1 MHTNYIYALQ
11 IKRLKMTKKILDASR
26 MRRGDIILTSSNN
39 KISKAIRVMTSSEV
53 SHAAL
58 WIDNGFII
66 DAVQDGVFSTNP
78 ERLAFDL
85 SDCVYVLRLKEP
97 LSDERLDKIIRYAQT
112 QIGSRYSVKEAILT
126 KLPKPPAG
134 TRKQFCSR
142 LVAQAYSQA
151 GIFISPEPD
160 YCKPSDIQESQLFSY
175 VENPTKEISEEFLA
189 SYNESLPPTKK
200 NMDLSTQ
207 QVLKEVR
214 KINNSIETLNDI
226 NLFLLKNRNRD
237 EELYSIYIKS
247 GYCEVYKI
255 ELDRHPWRYI
265 PGQIDTVADSNKEE
279 MIDYYKKTCGP
290 ESDIL
295 KRYTK
300 NLRQYEKLHKT
311 TKLKTF
317 LLLKQLYK
325 TLVDN
330 ERIRLKITRD
340 WAKRNCIE

>member
-1 MHTNYIYALQ
+1 
-11 IKRLKMTKKILDASR
+11 MTKKILDASR

-66 DAVQDGVFSTNP
+66 DAVKEGVFSSNP

-85 SDCVYVLRLKEP
+85 SDCVYVLRLKES
-97 LSDERLDKIIRYAQT
+97 LSDERLDKIIRYAQD
-112 QIGSRYSVKEAILT
+112 QIGSRYSIKEAILT
-126 KLPKPPAG
+126 KLTKPPA

-151 GIFISPEPD
+151 GVFVSREPD
-160 YCKPSDIQESQLFSY
+160 YCKPSDILESQLFSY
-175 VENPTKEISEEFLA
+175 VENPTKEISEEFLT
-189 SYNESLPPTKK
+189 SYNEALPAIKN
-200 NMDLSTQ
+200 NMDYSTQ
-207 QVLKEVR
+207 QVLKKVR
-214 KINNSIETLNDI
+214 EIDNSIETLNDV
-226 NLFLLKNRNRD
+226 NLFLLNNRNRD
-237 EELYSIYIKS
+237 EEIYSIYIKS
-247 GYCEVYKI
+247 KYCEVYKI
-255 ELDRHPWRYI
+255 ELGRHPWRYI
-265 PGQIDTVADSNKEE
+265 PGQIDTVANSNKEE
-279 MIDYYKKTCGP
+279 IIDYYKKTCGP

-300 NLRQYEKLHKT
+300 KLRFYEKIHET

-330 ERIRLKITRD
+330 ERIRLKIARD